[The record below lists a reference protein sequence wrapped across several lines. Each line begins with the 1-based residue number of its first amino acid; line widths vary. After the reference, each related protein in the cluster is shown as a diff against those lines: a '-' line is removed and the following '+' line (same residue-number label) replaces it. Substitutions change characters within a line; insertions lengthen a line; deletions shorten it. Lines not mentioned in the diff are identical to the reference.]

1 MEKEQMNLDNIINEC
16 VKEDEKRKSERL
28 IGYQIVVT
36 PWEQYKETESVS
48 YKDVVNLA
56 ESYDWHRKGFSMQIA
71 ENLYLY
77 NSKAN
82 IIKVE
87 DKSLIVL
94 PESEVVI
101 DLFNSEKEDFIGPQ
115 YKDDVDYYINKILKV
130 IGREGYVFYSL
141 NDALMANQIL
151 QHVSQWSKKC
161 IARDTE
167 ITNSVSVLKE
177 RGWRFI
183 MDKLLHGD
191 HNWACSMSYFYA
203 IGKIQSSLLRYNV
216 ICYECIPYIREDK
229 DYCIETKWQLD
240 NNIHAI
246 DELEDNKQ
254 IAIFACY
261 CPSDQMKEGW
271 TGNTAVKF
279 LGVYNLDKERS
290 KKENHLAFKR
300 FSDNKLYI

>member
-1 MEKEQMNLDNIINEC
+1 MEKEQMNLDNIFNEC
-16 VKEDEKRKSERL
+16 VKEEQRVNSERL
-28 IGYQIVVT
+28 VGYSIVVA
-36 PWEQYKETESVS
+36 PWEQYEETKSVS
-48 YKDVVNLA
+48 YKDLVKLA
-56 ESYDWHRKGFSMQIA
+56 DSYNWHRKGFSLQIA

-82 IIKVE
+82 IVKVE

-94 PESEVVI
+94 PEAEVVI
-101 DLFNSEKEDFIGPQ
+101 DLFNSEQEYFIGSQ
-115 YKDDVDYYINKILKV
+115 YKDDVDYYINEILKV

-141 NDALMANQIL
+141 NDALMANQML
-151 QHVSQWSKKC
+151 QHVSPLSKKN
-161 IARDTE
+161 IAKDTE
-167 ITNSVSVLKE
+167 ITNGISVLME

-191 HNWACSMSYFYA
+191 HNWACSMSYFHA

-216 ICYECIPYIREDK
+216 ICYECLPYIREDK

-240 NNIHAI
+240 NNLDAL

-254 IAIFACY
+254 IAIFSCY

-271 TGNTAVKF
+271 SGNTAVRF
-279 LGVYNLDKERS
+279 LGVFKLDKERS

-300 FSDNKLYI
+300 FNDDTLYI